1 MFFKYSKVPS
11 NLEIQWFLWF
21 ARVAV
26 YIQSLP
32 DMLQPTHPF
41 LAPVYFRPIKGTQI
55 FPTAGAKL
63 QKDLPSRSEIDKK
76 YTWIKN
82 HIW

>member
-1 MFFKYSKVPS
+1 MYT
-11 NLEIQWFLWF
+11 
-21 ARVAV
+21 
-26 YIQSLP
+26 QSLP

-76 YTWIKN
+76 YT
-82 HIW
+82 